1 MVKTKR
7 LKLVKETVSFTIKL
21 TEKEGNI
28 RICIKIQE
36 SNSKKGSIKEK
47 KKEYQRRDFIDSQGH
62 LV

>member
-47 KKEYQRRDFIDSQGH
+47 KRISEKGFC
-62 LV
+62 

>member
-47 KKEYQRRDFIDSQGH
+47 KKRISEKGFC
-62 LV
+62 